1 LSSSGASQEHKVVMV
16 PVDQILIP
24 EERVTSVLDDE
35 IMAEL
40 RESIK
45 QHGIL
50 QPLQLAKVNNQLV
63 LIDGLHRL
71 MVAKELG
78 IKEVPAIV
86 TEMDEKQLL
95 ITNLIVNRQRGKSNP
110 ADEARV
116 LRKLVEEYGMD
127 IYEAAA
133 KLGMSRT
140 TADRYYRIAV
150 KCTEKVLEYL
160 GRGLLSV
167 GCAYWLSFIED
178 INKQNEI
185 ADYAVQY
192 QYTVEQCKAAAAS
205 ASAEIPIESVKFIV
219 TPTGEVKPKPIPV
232 FPCGKEVDPSRVV
245 TIQIDAEVWP
255 IIEESFRQLCQEGFF
270 YREEQQ
276 SVEQQ
281 QPQEEATSEVF
292 EQPQAKQPQQPQ
304 QQRQQVK
311 DWFQQLF
318 GAP

>member
-1 LSSSGASQEHKVVMV
+1 MSQERKVVMV

-35 IMAEL
+35 ILNEL

-50 QPLQLAKVNNQLV
+50 QPLQLAKVGDKLV

-78 IKEVPAIV
+78 IREVPAIIQ
-86 TEMDEKQLL
+86 EMDEKELL
-95 ITNLIVNRQRGKSNP
+95 ITNLIVNRQRGRSNP

-116 LRKLVEEYGMD
+116 LKKLVDEYGMD

-140 TADRYYRIAV
+140 TADRYYRIAT
-150 KCTEKVLEYL
+150 KCTEKVLDYL

-167 GCAYWLSFIED
+167 GCAYWLSFIDD
-178 INKQNEI
+178 INKQNEL
-185 ADYAVQY
+185 ADYAIQY

-205 ASAEIPIESVKFIV
+205 VSAEIPVESVKFIV

-232 FPCGKEVDPSRVV
+232 YPCGKEVDPSRVI

-255 IIEESFRQLCQEGFF
+255 LIEESFRQLCEQGVFYPEQTQQETQPGAAP
-270 YREEQQ
+270 
-276 SVEQQ
+276 
-281 QPQEEATSEVF
+281 QPQTETFEEEAS
-292 EQPQAKQPQQPQ
+292 QPVQQAQA
-304 QQRQQVK
+304 QRQQRR
-311 DWFQQLF
+311 DWFLELF
-318 GAP
+318 KT

>member
-1 LSSSGASQEHKVVMV
+1 MSQERKVVMV
-16 PVDQILIP
+16 PIDQILVP

-35 IMAEL
+35 ILNEL

-50 QPLQLAKVNNQLV
+50 QPLQLAKVGDKLV

-78 IKEVPAIV
+78 IREVPAIV
-86 TEMDEKQLL
+86 TEMDEKELL

-116 LRKLVEEYGMD
+116 LRKLVEDYGMD
-127 IYEAAA
+127 LYEAAA

-140 TADRYYRIAV
+140 TADRYYRIAT
-150 KCTEKVLEYL
+150 KCTEKVLDYL

-167 GCAYWLSFIED
+167 GCAYWLSFIDD
-178 INKQNEI
+178 INKQNEL
-185 ADYAVQY
+185 ADYAIQY

-205 ASAEIPIESVKFIV
+205 VSAEIPVESVKFIV

-232 FPCGKEVDPSRVV
+232 YPCGKEVPTERVV

-255 IIEESFRQLCQEGFF
+255 LIEESFRQLCEQGVF
-270 YREEQQ
+270 YGEQP
-276 SVEQQ
+276 EPETQQ
-281 QPQEEATSEVF
+281 AATPQPQTETFEEEAP
-292 EQPQAKQPQQPQ
+292 QPAQPAQQAKQQK
-304 QQRQQVK
+304 K
-311 DWFQQLF
+311 DWFLELF
-318 GAP
+318 KA